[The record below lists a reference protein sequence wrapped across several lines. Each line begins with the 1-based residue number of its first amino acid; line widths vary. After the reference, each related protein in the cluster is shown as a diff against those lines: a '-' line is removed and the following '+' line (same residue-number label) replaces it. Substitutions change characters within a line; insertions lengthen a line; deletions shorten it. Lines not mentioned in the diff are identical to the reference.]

1 MSTPVFP
8 IAVDELPP
16 RKSFPARFAG
26 VFLSPGSTF
35 TDIVRK
41 PDFLAPLI
49 AAVVAAVAVT
59 ETMLAKIGMERIV
72 RASIDQSSRAS
83 SMSPEKVQQAIEQG
97 ARFGAI
103 IAHISG
109 LVGVPMVV
117 LILAGLG
124 LAILNGIFGQ
134 QVNFKTALSVVCYAN
149 LTSVLGA
156 LMAVALILF
165 GDPEHFNPQNF
176 IPSNVGFFLDPHEVS
191 KPLYALA
198 GSIDIFTIWLLVL
211 LGIGFSEATGR
222 RVKALS
228 VFLSY
233 FGLWV
238 IWVLGK
244 MGLAMLGS

>member
-109 LVGVPMVV
+109 LVGVPIVV

-134 QVNFKTALSVVCYAN
+134 ASEFQDSSFRSLLCKPDECPGRAD
-149 LTSVLGA
+149 GR
-156 LMAVALILF
+156 
-165 GDPEHFNPQNF
+165 
-176 IPSNVGFFLDPHEVS
+176 GFDSFWRPRTFQPAE
-191 KPLYALA
+191 LYTQQC
-198 GSIDIFTIWLLVL
+198 GIL
-211 LGIGFSEATGR
+211 LGSP
-222 RVKALS
+222 
-228 VFLSY
+228 
-233 FGLWV
+233 
-238 IWVLGK
+238 
-244 MGLAMLGS
+244 